1 MSATPERRERLFELR
16 LNGEILHL
24 VGRDQ
29 VAELIGLL
37 GQSLVDA
44 TEVDGEPIERSWT
57 QRWDHHPIKMECRH
71 MLMPMKEIKKLKNG
85 AAHEQR

>member
-1 MSATPERRERLFELR
+1 MPNTSAATRLFEIR
-16 LNGEILHL
+16 ANGELLHL

-44 TEVDGEPIERSWT
+44 SEVDGEPIERSWT

-71 MLMPMKEIKKLKNG
+71 MLMPLVEIKKLTKKAG
-85 AAHEQR
+85 TRP